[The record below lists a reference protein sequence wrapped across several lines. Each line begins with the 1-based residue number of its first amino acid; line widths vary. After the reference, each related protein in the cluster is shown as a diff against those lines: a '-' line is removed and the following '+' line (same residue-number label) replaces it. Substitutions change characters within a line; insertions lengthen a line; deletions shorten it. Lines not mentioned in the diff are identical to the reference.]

1 MPYFCISNARMTF
14 SIDAHRGSLAP
25 HSSTP
30 QTTNKPLRKLRHSL
44 KAVEKQDSAP
54 RDGLVAQE
62 MKRRSILLA
71 APLLFLPVTG
81 CSSGGFYDTGIT
93 ENCRKLYQPAAAAEE
108 RFKNKMASG
117 DKSIPNDQQ
126 SRLARFEK
134 GDELLSQQEENR
146 IAQEAEKLERTRK
159 KVEEMWQ
166 SLE

>member
-1 MPYFCISNARMTF
+1 MVCIPDC
-14 SIDAHRGSLAP
+14 IKLILAF
-25 HSSTP
+25 
-30 QTTNKPLRKLRHSL
+30 L
-44 KAVEKQDSAP
+44 SA
-54 RDGLVAQE
+54 
-62 MKRRSILLA
+62 
-71 APLLFLPVTG
+71 
-81 CSSGGFYDTGIT
+81 GIT

-108 RFKNKMASG
+108 RHVAFFFFFFFFEFVFLSTDVLYSRRFFLLIMSRFKNKMASG